1 MNGAALRSDWPPA
14 GEATP
19 TPRGAGRGERGLAGG
34 APFTNAVE
42 QRSGRA
48 GPVGA
53 GPRGGRA
60 GPGPHGAA
68 PPRAPRGPRALRAGS
83 GQAPTRAE
91 LLSRVF
97 SRPGAAALGPASHSK
112 FGGRLLSRTAAAI
125 AALPLLLRISAAGS
139 RPGPP
144 PVPRRCP
151 RRAGA
156 PQEDEGVPGPAG
168 AVHFPAGEWR
178 LRRGGSGL
186 APLLPGLRSE
196 HLLPQQP
203 PGQAGPGAGA
213 VPGAGKSRGE
223 PGAPPVQDSEGERG
237 WGRGRAGGDR
247 AGSGSCPLSPLRR
260 ARSIPRA
267 PLSILPL
274 HPSPQSSSRTCGS
287 SRRRG

>member
-1 MNGAALRSDWPPA
+1 MNGAALRSDWPSA
-14 GEATP
+14 AEATP

-68 PPRAPRGPRALRAGS
+68 PPRAPRAAPDRTRPERGFCPGGS
-83 GQAPTRAE
+83 
-91 LLSRVF
+91 
-97 SRPGAAALGPASHSK
+97 SRPGAAGLGPASHSK
-112 FGGRLLSRTAAAI
+112 FRGRRDRGAAA
-125 AALPLLLRISAAGS
+125 AAADPGRWRPPRAG
-139 RPGPP
+139 PA

-178 LRRGGSGL
+178 LRREGSGM
-186 APLLPGLRSE
+186 APLRPGLRSE
-196 HLLPQQP
+196 PLLPQQP
-203 PGQAGPGAGA
+203 PGHAGPGTGA
-213 VPGAGKSRGE
+213 VLGAGKSRGE
-223 PGAPPVQDSEGERG
+223 PGAPPAQDSEGERG
-237 WGRGRAGGDR
+237 WGRGRSR
-247 AGSGSCPLSPLRR
+247 LSFENF
-260 ARSIPRA
+260 S
-267 PLSILPL
+267 
-274 HPSPQSSSRTCGS
+274 PS
-287 SRRRG
+287 

>member
-19 TPRGAGRGERGLAGG
+19 TPRGAVRGERGLAGG

-151 RRAGA
+151 RRMKGYLDQQVPFTFPQVSGGSAGGAPGWLRSARGSALSISSLSSPRVRRGPVPEPCRERGRVAGSRERRRCRTRKVSGAGA
-156 PQEDEGVPGPAG
+156 EGGPGVTGQGAGPALS
-168 AVHFPAGEWR
+168 P
-178 LRRGGSGL
+178 
-186 APLLPGLRSE
+186 RS
-196 HLLPQQP
+196 
-203 PGQAGPGAGA
+203 A
-213 VPGAGKSRGE
+213 VPGASLG
-223 PGAPPVQDSEGERG
+223 
-237 WGRGRAGGDR
+237 
-247 AGSGSCPLSPLRR
+247 PLSASFPFILPRR
-260 ARSIPRA
+260 ALPGPAAA
-267 PLSILPL
+267 P
-274 HPSPQSSSRTCGS
+274 GDVAD
-287 SRRRG
+287 